1 MNKVKIKIKE
11 SKKYLVEGS
20 MLSADEMQAFMDVV
34 TDPGR
39 QDVLINPE
47 SGDWSLTKAETPGK
61 NITFGKNGRVDVN
74 ANLGRNFINFEVDG
88 PRGFE
93 KNPDVKAFFDQG
105 KEISDMVRHET
116 NTWYARITRQEIRD
130 AIGDIRTRG
139 QMMWDEIKLM
149 FPFRER
155 WRKVKHF
162 FSLENRLYKKSLG
175 YLSTDPEFGEEPID
189 RAGRRPKDSEQWV
202 QALEDNPELKKDL
215 KANEKIMAK
224 NRSKLDRAQAQAL
237 SLDLELPENA
247 KLKQKIE
254 KLKNIDIAGQH
265 LQDVMEMAVRK
276 GIKKPKTFLR
286 MIGGVIKKVAKKTS
300 PFGTGI
306 GIGVAAQLYQ
316 DCKLYGASDK
326 EATAVTSMDE
336 VDVTGLAAEA
346 AIDWLHQRFE
356 LASTRY
362 VLSRGRVGADTQLG
376 VYTKEDES
384 VVRRADKNL
393 LKRKTKELPAVNS
406 PNPPLQENRIFQRTN
421 KIKIKI
427 NS

>member
-1 MNKVKIKIKE
+1 
-11 SKKYLVEGS
+11 
-20 MLSADEMQAFMDVV
+20 
-34 TDPGR
+34 
-39 QDVLINPE
+39 
-47 SGDWSLTKAETPGK
+47 
-61 NITFGKNGRVDVN
+61 
-74 ANLGRNFINFEVDG
+74 
-88 PRGFE
+88 
-93 KNPDVKAFFDQG
+93 
-105 KEISDMVRHET
+105 MVRHET

-139 QMMWDEIKLM
+139 QMMWDEIKLI
-149 FPFRER
+149 FPFHER
-155 WRKVKHF
+155 WRKVNHF

-175 YLSTDPEFGEEPID
+175 YLSTDPEFSEEPID
-189 RAGRRPKDSEQWV
+189 RAGRRPKDSEQWA

-215 KANEKIMAK
+215 EANEKIMAK

-265 LQDVMEMAVRK
+265 LQDVMELAVRK

-286 MIGGVIKKVAKKTS
+286 MIGGVIKKVAKKS
-300 PFGTGI
+300 NPLGTGI
-306 GIGVAAQLYQ
+306 GIGVATQLYK

-336 VDVTGLAAEA
+336 IDVTGLAAEA

-362 VLSRGRVGADTQLG
+362 VLSRGRVGTDTQLG

-393 LKRKTKELPAVNS
+393 LKRKTKEVPAVVS